1 MTQNGQRAQT
11 HPLRTVPEALAWLR
25 AQGVKQIQI
34 DSRRVQPGD
43 AFLAWPG
50 AAQDGRAFV
59 GQALAL
65 GAVACL
71 VEAEAAEINAK
82 SSNEPSSQNHSS
94 ADNSTSVVAAMAHLK
109 AASGELAA
117 AWYGHPSKNMA
128 LMAVTGTNGKTS
140 TTWWLAQALT
150 RLPAPWGRV
159 CGVMGTLGNG
169 VVEAEGSVNE
179 WQPTGLTTPDP
190 ITVQRTLR
198 DWIDQGVTACALE
211 ASSIGLSEHRLAGCD
226 IRVAIFTNFTQD
238 HLDYHGDMAAY
249 WEAKR
254 SLFEAPGLQA
264 AVVNLDDAKGL
275 ALSRSL
281 AQNAARKIDIWT
293 ISAQT
298 PPHQIG
304 GAGAARLRAEAI
316 AYRDGGLCFEAVEI
330 NPADGL
336 ESARV
341 SLNTQL
347 IGRYNVSNLLGVL
360 AALRALGVPLE
371 SAANALSG
379 LTPVPGRMQCL
390 EAGLQS
396 PLPRPYVVV
405 DYAHTPDALTQAL
418 AALREV
424 AQTRGGQLGC
434 VFGCGGDRDASK
446 RPLMGAAADA
456 GADWV
461 FVTNDNPRSENPEA
475 IAEAILQGVLNPER
489 AATGTPPAFNVV
501 LDRAQAID
509 QAIAKAQP
517 NDVVLLAG
525 MGHETS
531 QDIGGVKTPF
541 SDAQQARLALAAH
554 WGFFSL
560 QEVAK
565 VLGAEPPKWG
575 GEQRPVRVHTDTRS
589 LQPGDLFVALR
600 GERFD
605 AHDYLAQARAA
616 GAIGAVVIGQAL
628 AHPHPHPHPLPEA
641 LQGWPLIEVAD
652 TLQALGQLAGAW
664 RDRFTGPVLAVTGS
678 NGKTTVTQMLASVL
692 QAHWPQT
699 SLATQGNF
707 NNEIGLPLTLLRLR
721 AEHQAAV
728 VELGMNHPG
737 EIARLA
743 AIAKPTVA
751 LVNNAQ
757 REHQEFMGTVE
768 AVALEN
774 GQVFQHLQNQGIA
787 VFPADE
793 PYADLWLNLA
803 TNPSPQVLRFSA
815 TPGVEAEVN
824 LLQAEWRGAHWQVS
838 VATPV
843 GEIVFCLA
851 LAGRHNVRNALA
863 VIAGALAAGVPLKDI
878 VKGLESFQAVSGRS
892 RVLSLSRTPEPLTVV
907 DDTYNANPDSV
918 RAAIQMLAGL
928 PAPRL
933 LVLGDMGEVGDQGP
947 AFHTEAGVEAK
958 AAGIDHLFTLGALS
972 QASAKAFT
980 GARHFEDIDTL
991 NQAVKNELPQLGSML
1006 VKGSRFMKMER
1017 VIASLPE
1024 MLAPTPSTSPRQK
1037 NSKEG
1042 LTCS

>member
-1 MTQNGQRAQT
+1 MTQNGQMVQT
-11 HPLRTVPEALAWLR
+11 LPMRTVPEALAWLR
-25 AQGVKQIQI
+25 AKGAKQIQI
-34 DSRRVQPGD
+34 DSRLVQPGD

-71 VEAEAAEINAK
+71 VEAQTAEINAK
-82 SSNEPSSQNHSS
+82 SSKDPSPQNHLS
-94 ADNSTSVVAAMAHLK
+94 ADKSTAAVATMAHLK

-128 LMAVTGTNGKTS
+128 MIAVTGTNGKTS

-169 VVEAEGSVNE
+169 VVEAEGLVNE

-198 DWIDQGVTACALE
+198 AWVDQGVTACALE

-275 ALSRSL
+275 ALSQSL

-293 ISAQT
+293 ISAEA
-298 PPHQIG
+298 PKPQIG
-304 GAGAARLRAEAI
+304 GVDAARLRAEAI
-316 AYRDGGLCFEAVEI
+316 AYRDGGLRFEVVEI
-330 NPADGL
+330 DPAEGL
-336 ESARV
+336 ERARV
-341 SLNTQL
+341 SLKTQL
-347 IGRYNVSNLLGVL
+347 IGRYNVCNLLGVL

-371 SAANALSG
+371 KAANALSG
-379 LTPVPGRMQCL
+379 LTPVPGRMQCI
-390 EAGLQS
+390 ETGLQS
-396 PLPRPYVVV
+396 PIPRPYVVV
-405 DYAHTPDALTQAL
+405 DYAHTPDALTHAL

-446 RPLMGAAADA
+446 RPLMGASANA

-475 IAEAILQGVLNPER
+475 IAQAILQGVLNPER
-489 AATGTPPAFNVV
+489 VATGKPPAFDVV
-501 LDRAQAID
+501 LNRAQAID

-541 SDAQQARLALAAH
+541 SDVQQARRALAAH

-616 GAIGAVVIGQAL
+616 GAIGAVVVGKAL
-628 AHPHPHPHPLPEA
+628 AQPHPQA
-641 LQGWPLIEVAD
+641 LQGWPLIEVDD
-652 TLQALGQLAGAW
+652 TLQALGHLAGAW

-692 QAHWPQT
+692 QAHWPHA

-743 AIAKPTVA
+743 AITKPTVA
-751 LVNNAQ
+751 MVNNAQ

-774 GQVFQHLQNQGIA
+774 GQVFQHLQNQGVA

-803 TNPSPQVLRFSA
+803 TNHGPQVLRFSA

-824 LLQAEWRGAHWQVS
+824 LLQAEWRGTRWQVS
-838 VATPV
+838 VATPH
-843 GEIVFCLA
+843 GELVFCLA

-863 VIAGALAAGVPLKDI
+863 VIAGALAAGVPLTDI
-878 VKGLESFQAVSGRS
+878 VKGLESFRAVSGRS
-892 RVLSLSRTPEPLTVV
+892 RVLTLSRAPEPLTVV

-980 GARHFEDIDTL
+980 GARHFEDIDAL
-991 NQAVKNELPQLGSML
+991 NQAVNNELPQLGSML

-1024 MLAPTPSTSPRQK
+1024 MVAPTPSTSPRQK